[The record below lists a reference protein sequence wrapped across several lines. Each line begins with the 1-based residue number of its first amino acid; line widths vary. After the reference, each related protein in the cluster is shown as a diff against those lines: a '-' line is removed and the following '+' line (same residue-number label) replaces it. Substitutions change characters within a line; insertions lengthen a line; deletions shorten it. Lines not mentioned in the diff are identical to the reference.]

1 MIKNLVFDF
10 GGVIAD
16 IDKNKAIRAFKKLG
30 MENIED
36 YIGLYAQKGIF
47 LEVED
52 GQISDVSFCEKL
64 SDVVGRKLSYEEV
77 KQAWLGFFV
86 GIEEYRL
93 DYIEK
98 LRSQYNLY
106 ILSNTN
112 PFVQSWAQS
121 TEFSSKGRS
130 LRDYFDEIY
139 TSYEIGYIKPA
150 PEIFKYMIKDANL
163 VPEETLFIDD
173 GASNIKIAKELGFQT
188 YLVAEGED
196 WRDNITQL
204 LGTI

>member
-10 GGVIAD
+10 GGVIVD
-16 IDKNKAIRAFKKLG
+16 LDKDKAIRAFKNLG

-52 GQISDVSFCEKL
+52 GQIDDLTFCEKI
-64 SDVVGRKLSYEEV
+64 SEIVGRKLSYEEV
-77 KQAWLGFFV
+77 KQAWLGFFA
-86 GIEEYRL
+86 GMDEFKL
-93 DYIEK
+93 DYIEE
-98 LRSQYNLY
+98 LRSKYNLY

-121 TEFSSKGRS
+121 TDFSSKGRS
-130 LRDYFDEIY
+130 LRDYFDKIY

-150 PEIFKYMIKDANL
+150 PEIFEFMIKDANL
-163 VPEETLFIDD
+163 NPAETLFIDD
-173 GASNIKIAKELGFQT
+173 GESNIKIAEEFGFKT
-188 YLVAEGED
+188 YLAADGED
-196 WRDNITQL
+196 WRNEITKL
-204 LGTI
+204 LGGI

>member
-1 MIKNLVFDF
+1 MELRRISVNNLF
-10 GGVIAD
+10 GILNYD
-16 IDKNKAIRAFKKLG
+16 IDLGNSETIIITGPNGYGKTMLLKIIDNILNKNIDFFFDLRFEEIKFELDTILLCIEKQKNKNVAVTVVDYVNDKKR
-30 MENIED
+30 
-36 YIGLYAQKGIF
+36 Q
-47 LEVED
+47 EVFTLNKNKEL
-52 GQISDVSFCEKL
+52 DV
-64 SDVVGRKLSYEEV
+64 
-77 KQAWLGFFV
+77 
-86 GIEEYRL
+86 
-93 DYIEK
+93 
-98 LRSQYNLY
+98 
-106 ILSNTN
+106 
-112 PFVQSWAQS
+112 
-121 TEFSSKGRS
+121 
-130 LRDYFDEIY
+130 DYFDEIY